1 MKNNIKTYAFFN
13 EMKMIFKRPFINVHR
28 YKHES
33 KISYANATTN
43 FFDIYYSNEQNN
55 KNILLIDI
63 HGGFFKYGK
72 NIDNVNAYYN
82 FLDNGIDVLSVE
94 YTKKDV
100 FLQIYEINKVLHFIK
115 ENSLLFNHEY
125 KSVYLLGSDSASVL
139 CLLQEINKYFK
150 LDIPYKKYKIDG
162 IILTNPIFNYKEY
175 LHTLKLFK
183 YFKELFSNS
192 NSYDIL
198 LEKFDYTKYL
208 EYIKCPILILTSASD
223 IIKEDASSLNLKL
236 NELNKEVFYYRVDDK
251 FKKTHN
257 MQFMYPKLKESK
269 ILNEKINEFI
279 INGGILND

>member
-1 MKNNIKTYAFFN
+1 MKKSIKTYAFKN
-13 EMKMIFKRPFINVHR
+13 EIKMFFKRPFINVHR

-43 FFDIYYSNEQNN
+43 FFDIYYSNEENN
-55 KNILLIDI
+55 KNILIIDI

-100 FLQIYEINKVLHFIK
+100 FLQIYEINKALQFIK

-125 KSVYLLGSDSASVL
+125 KSVYLLGSDSTSVL
-139 CLLQEINKYFK
+139 CLLQEINKHYK
-150 LDIPYKKYKIDG
+150 LDLPYKKYKIDG
-162 IILTNPIFNYKEY
+162 IILCNPIFNYKVY
-175 LHTLKLFK
+175 LHKIKLIN
-183 YFKELFSNS
+183 YFKDLFSNS

-198 LEKFDYTKYL
+198 LDKFDYTKYL
-208 EYIKCPILILTSASD
+208 EYIECPVLLLTSTSD
-223 IIKEDASSLNLKL
+223 IIKEDTSDLNLKL
-236 NELNKEVFYYRVDDK
+236 NELNKQVYYFRVEN
-251 FKKTHN
+251 KTKNHN
-257 MQFMYPKLKESK
+257 MQFMYPYLKESK

-279 INGGILND
+279 LNGGKLND